1 MKLLMVPAE
10 LSLWLTMIMI
20 LFYATYEHIWEPQPY
35 VTY

>member
-10 LSLWLTMIMI
+10 LSLWLSMI